1 MRRPALAMVLT
12 LVASGALVGGLF
24 GERAQDN
31 VNRFKQ
37 YLRRY
42 TDVLRIVEKE
52 YVTEVEPARLVHAS
66 IRGMLRTLD
75 PHSNFLERRDYI
87 NLQER
92 QKGSYHGLG
101 ISVQMIDGNLTV
113 VSPFEGTPAYRLG
126 IRAEDIISKIEGEE
140 TRGMALDEAV
150 KRLRGPKGSKVT
162 ISITRAGY
170 DRPLDFTIVRDE
182 IRLRSVPY
190 AFDLGDGVGYVRIAD
205 FTETTASEL
214 EENLQR
220 LKKQEL
226 RGLVLDLRDNP
237 GGLLD
242 QAVSVSNKFLKKGS
256 LIVYTRGRTP
266 GSDQDYIANRPSSH
280 DDLPLVVL
288 VSRGSASA
296 SEIVAGAIQDHDRG
310 LIVGENTFGKGLV
323 QSIYRIS
330 EGNGLALT
338 TAKYFTPS
346 GRSIQRDYSG
356 SFDDYYFSA
365 RRQEPPA
372 PRGELKHTD
381 AGREVFSGG
390 GIAPDIHVA
399 YPQAPKPILALSSHR
414 AISAYSAFFAS
425 KDGRTPDLAGAG
437 VQPEEIRTKRPQ
449 DVRLIDK
456 NFAVD
461 DEVLEDFFAFLEEEE
476 VPFSREELL
485 EHRDRLA
492 LVIEGEIWRPPSVS
506 SSKRILR
513 FGGPSRPSRTLPSC
527 SRIRK
532 DTSPGSQPPR
542 ATEATSRPSSSSG
555 KDPSS
560 WAPSWSVKPLDP
572 GVVYLLTYHLL

>member
-414 AISAYSAFFAS
+414 AISTYSAFFAS

-492 LVIEGEIWRPPSVS
+492 LVIEGEIFS
-506 SSKRILR
+506 SIW
-513 FGGPSRPSRTLPSC
+513 GM
-527 SRIRK
+527 
-532 DTSPGSQPPR
+532 
-542 ATEATSRPSSSSG
+542 EAAQRLFIQ
-555 KDPSS
+555 KDPQVRR
-560 WAPSWSVKPLDP
+560 AIEALTDAAELLKDP
-572 GVVYLLTYHLL
+572 KGYVARIAAAEGDGGNE

>member
-1 MRRPALAMVLT
+1 MRRPATALVLT

-24 GERAQDN
+24 GERAQYG
-31 VNRFKQ
+31 VERYKR

-52 YVTEVEPARLVHAS
+52 YVTEVEPSRLVHSS

-75 PHSNFLERRDYI
+75 PHSNFLERPDYVS
-87 NLQER
+87 LQER

-126 IRAEDIISKIEGEE
+126 IRSEDIISKIEGEE
-140 TRGMALDEAV
+140 TRGMALNEAV
-150 KRLRGPKGSKVT
+150 KRLRGPKGSEVT

-190 AFDLGDGVGYVRIAD
+190 AFNLEDGVGYVRIAD
-205 FTETTASEL
+205 FTETTDSEL
-214 EENLQR
+214 EESLQR
-220 LKKQEL
+220 LRQSGL
-226 RGLVLDLRDNP
+226 TGLVLDLRDNP

-266 GSDQDYIANRPSSH
+266 GSDQDYIAKRPSPH

-356 SFDDYYFSA
+356 SFDDYYLSA
-365 RRQEPPA
+365 RRQEPP
-372 PRGELKHTD
+372 PPQGELKHTD
-381 AGREVFSGG
+381 AGREVFGGG

-399 YPQAPKPILALSSHR
+399 YPQAPKPILALASHR
-414 AISAYSAFFAS
+414 AISTYSAYFAS
-425 KDGRTPDLAGAG
+425 RDGRTPDLQGAG
-437 VQPEEIRTKRPQ
+437 VPPEEIRTKRPE

-456 NFAVD
+456 SFEVD
-461 DEVLEDFFAFLEEEE
+461 DEVLEDFFRFLEEEE
-476 VPFSREELL
+476 IPFSKEELQ

-492 LVIEGEIWRPPSVS
+492 LAIEGEIFS
-506 SSKRILR
+506 SIWGMETAQRLYVK
-513 FGGPSRPSRTLPSC
+513 
-527 SRIRK
+527 
-532 DTSPGSQPPR
+532 
-542 ATEATSRPSSSSG
+542 
-555 KDPSS
+555 KDPQVRR
-560 WAPSWSVKPLDP
+560 AIEALPDAAELLQDP
-572 GVVYLLTYHLL
+572 KGYVARVAAQDEGGAH

>member
-1 MRRPALAMVLT
+1 MRKPVLAIFLT

-24 GERAQDN
+24 GERAQGTA
-31 VNRFKQ
+31 NRYAE

-42 TDVLRIVEKE
+42 TDVLRIVESE
-52 YVTEVEPARLVHAS
+52 YATEVEPGELVHAS

-75 PHSNFLERRDYI
+75 PHSNFLERRDYV

-101 ISVQMIDGNLTV
+101 ISVQTIDGDLTV

-126 IRAEDIISKIEGEE
+126 IRAGDIISKIEGEE
-140 TRGMALDEAV
+140 TRGMALDGAV
-150 KRLRGPKGSKVT
+150 KRLRGPKGSAVT

-170 DRPLDFTIVRDE
+170 DQPLDFTIVRDE

-190 AFDLGDGVGYVRIAD
+190 AFNLEDGVGYIRLAD

-214 EENLQR
+214 EEALTT
-220 LKKQEL
+220 LKEQNA

-242 QAVSVSNKFLKKGS
+242 QAVSVSNKFLEKGS

-266 GSDQDYIANRPSSH
+266 GSDQEYIANRPSTH
-280 DDLPLVVL
+280 DTLPLVVL

-338 TAKYFTPS
+338 TAKYYTPS

-372 PRGELKHTD
+372 PHGELKHTD
-381 AGREVFSGG
+381 AGREVFGGG
-390 GIAPDIHVA
+390 GIAPDIRVA
-399 YPQAPKPILALSSHR
+399 YPQAPEPILALGSHR
-414 AISAYSAFFAS
+414 AISAYSAYYAS

-437 VQPEEIRTKRPQ
+437 VQPDEIRTKRSQ
-449 DVRLIDK
+449 DIRLIDRS
-456 NFAVD
+456 FTVD
-461 DEVLEDFFAFLEEEE
+461 DDVLEDFFEFLGEEEI
-476 VPFSREELL
+476 PFSREELL
-485 EHRDRLA
+485 EHRDRLSLVLEADIVSSIWGMEAAQRLYIFKDPQVRRAVEA
-492 LVIEGEIWRPPSVS
+492 LPGAAQLLSDPQGYVARMAVSEGE
-506 SSKRILR
+506 
-513 FGGPSRPSRTLPSC
+513 
-527 SRIRK
+527 
-532 DTSPGSQPPR
+532 DR
-542 ATEATSRPSSSSG
+542 AAEAQ
-555 KDPSS
+555 
-560 WAPSWSVKPLDP
+560 
-572 GVVYLLTYHLL
+572 

>member
-1 MRRPALAMVLT
+1 MRRPATTLVLA

-24 GERAQDN
+24 GERAQYG
-31 VNRFKQ
+31 VERYKR
-37 YLRRY
+37 YLRRF

-52 YVTEVEPARLVHAS
+52 YVTEVEPSRLVHSS

-75 PHSNFLERRDYI
+75 PHSNFLERRDYVS
-87 NLQER
+87 LQER

-140 TRGMALDEAV
+140 TRGMALNEAV
-150 KRLRGPKGSKVT
+150 KRLRGPKGSEVT

-190 AFDLGDGVGYVRIAD
+190 AFNLEDGVGYVRIAD
-205 FTETTASEL
+205 FTETTDSEL
-214 EENLQR
+214 EESLQR
-220 LKKQEL
+220 LRQPGL
-226 RGLVLDLRDNP
+226 TGLVLDLRDNP

-266 GSDQDYIANRPSSH
+266 GSDQDYIANRPSPH
-280 DDLPLVVL
+280 NDLPLVVL

-356 SFDDYYFSA
+356 SFDDYYLSA
-365 RRQEPPA
+365 RRQEPP
-372 PRGELKHTD
+372 PPQGELKHTD
-381 AGREVFSGG
+381 AGREVFGGG

-399 YPQAPKPILALSSHR
+399 YPQAPKPILALASHR
-414 AISAYSAFFAS
+414 AISTYSAYFAS
-425 KDGRTPDLAGAG
+425 RDGRTPDLEGAG
-437 VQPEEIRTKRPQ
+437 VLPEEIRTKRPE

-456 NFAVD
+456 SFEVD
-461 DEVLEDFFAFLEEEE
+461 DEVLEDFFRFLEEEE
-476 VPFSREELL
+476 IPFSKEELQ

-492 LVIEGEIWRPPSVS
+492 LAIEGEIFS
-506 SSKRILR
+506 SIWGMETAQRVYVK
-513 FGGPSRPSRTLPSC
+513 
-527 SRIRK
+527 
-532 DTSPGSQPPR
+532 
-542 ATEATSRPSSSSG
+542 
-555 KDPSS
+555 KDPQVRG
-560 WAPSWSVKPLDP
+560 AIEALPDAAELLRDP
-572 GVVYLLTYHLL
+572 KGYVARLAAQDEGGAY

>member
-1 MRRPALAMVLT
+1 MRRPATALVLA

-24 GERAQDN
+24 GEHAQYG
-31 VNRFKQ
+31 VERYKR
-37 YLRRY
+37 YLRRF

-52 YVTEVEPARLVHAS
+52 YVTEVEPSRLVHSS

-75 PHSNFLERRDYI
+75 PHSNFLERRDYVS
-87 NLQER
+87 LQER

-101 ISVQMIDGNLTV
+101 IAVQMIDGNLTV

-140 TRGMALDEAV
+140 TRGMALNEAV
-150 KRLRGPKGSKVT
+150 KRLRGPKGSEVT

-190 AFDLGDGVGYVRIAD
+190 AFNLEDGVGYVRIAD
-205 FTETTASEL
+205 FTETTDSEL
-214 EENLQR
+214 EESLQR
-220 LKKQEL
+220 LRQPGL
-226 RGLVLDLRDNP
+226 TGLVLDLRNNP

-266 GSDQDYIANRPSSH
+266 GSDQDYLANRPSPH

-356 SFDDYYFSA
+356 SFDDYYLSA
-365 RRQEPPA
+365 RRQEPP
-372 PRGELKHTD
+372 PPQGELKHTD
-381 AGREVFSGG
+381 AGREVFGGG

-399 YPQAPKPILALSSHR
+399 YPRAPKPILALASHR
-414 AISAYSAFFAS
+414 AISTYSAYFAS
-425 KDGRTPDLAGAG
+425 RDGRTPDLEGAG
-437 VQPEEIRTKRPQ
+437 VPPEEIRTKRPE

-456 NFAVD
+456 SFEVD
-461 DEVLEDFFAFLEEEE
+461 DDVLEDFFRFLEEEE
-476 VPFSREELL
+476 ISFSKEELQ

-492 LVIEGEIWRPPSVS
+492 LAIEGEIFS
-506 SSKRILR
+506 SIWGMETAQRLYVK
-513 FGGPSRPSRTLPSC
+513 
-527 SRIRK
+527 
-532 DTSPGSQPPR
+532 
-542 ATEATSRPSSSSG
+542 
-555 KDPSS
+555 KDPQVRR
-560 WAPSWSVKPLDP
+560 AIEALPDAAELLQDP
-572 GVVYLLTYHLL
+572 KGYVARVAAQDEGGVY

>member
-1 MRRPALAMVLT
+1 MRRPATALVLT

-24 GERAQDN
+24 GERAQYG
-31 VNRFKQ
+31 VERYKR

-52 YVTEVEPARLVHAS
+52 YVTEVEPSRLVHSS

-75 PHSNFLERRDYI
+75 PHSNFLERRDYVS
-87 NLQER
+87 LQER

-140 TRGMALDEAV
+140 TRGMALNEAV
-150 KRLRGPKGSKVT
+150 KRLRGPKGSEVT

-190 AFDLGDGVGYVRIAD
+190 AFNLEDGVGYVRIAD
-205 FTETTASEL
+205 FTETTDSEL
-214 EENLQR
+214 EESLQR
-220 LKKQEL
+220 LRQPGL
-226 RGLVLDLRDNP
+226 TGLVLDLRDNP

-266 GSDQDYIANRPSSH
+266 GSDQDYIANRPSPH

-356 SFDDYYFSA
+356 SFDDYYLSA
-365 RRQEPPA
+365 RRQEPP
-372 PRGELKHTD
+372 PPQGELKHTD
-381 AGREVFSGG
+381 AGREVFGGG

-399 YPQAPKPILALSSHR
+399 YPQAPKAILALASHR
-414 AISAYSAFFAS
+414 AISTYSAYFAS
-425 KDGRTPDLAGAG
+425 RDGRTPDLQGAG
-437 VQPEEIRTKRPQ
+437 VPPEEIRTKRPE

-456 NFAVD
+456 SFEVD
-461 DEVLEDFFAFLEEEE
+461 DEVLEDFFRFLEEEE
-476 VPFSREELL
+476 IPFSKEELQ
-485 EHRDRLA
+485 EHRERLA
-492 LVIEGEIWRPPSVS
+492 LVIEGEIFS
-506 SSKRILR
+506 SIWGMETAQRLYIK
-513 FGGPSRPSRTLPSC
+513 
-527 SRIRK
+527 
-532 DTSPGSQPPR
+532 
-542 ATEATSRPSSSSG
+542 
-555 KDPSS
+555 KDPQVRR
-560 WAPSWSVKPLDP
+560 AIEALPDAAELLRDP
-572 GVVYLLTYHLL
+572 KGYVARVAAQDEGGARY

>member
-1 MRRPALAMVLT
+1 MRKPFLAVVLT
-12 LVASGALVGGLF
+12 LVVSGALVGGLF
-24 GERAQDN
+24 GERAQRG
-31 VNRFKQ
+31 VNRYAE

-42 TDVLRIVEKE
+42 TDVLRIVETE
-52 YVTEVEPARLVHAS
+52 YATEIEPGELVHAS

-75 PHSNFLERRDYI
+75 PHSNFLERRDYV

-101 ISVQMIDGNLTV
+101 ISVQMIEGNLTV

-126 IRAEDIISKIEGEE
+126 IRADDIISKIEGEE

-150 KRLRGPKGSKVT
+150 KRLRGPKGSTVT

-170 DRPLDFTIVRDE
+170 AEPLDFTIVRDE

-190 AFDLGDGVGYVRIAD
+190 SFTLDDNVGYVRIAD

-214 EENLQR
+214 EEALQD
-220 LKKQEL
+220 L
-226 RGLVLDLRDNP
+226 RAQNVRGMVLDLRDNP

-242 QAVSVSNKFLKKGS
+242 QAVSVSNKFLQKGS

-266 GSDQDYIANRPSSH
+266 GSDQEYLANRASTH
-280 DDLPLVVL
+280 EDLPLVVL

-338 TAKYFTPS
+338 TAKYYTPS

-372 PRGELKHTD
+372 PQGELKHTD
-381 AGREVFSGG
+381 AGREVFGGG

-399 YPQAPKPILALSSHR
+399 YPQAPKPILALASHR
-414 AISAYSAFFAS
+414 AVSSYAAYFAS
-425 KDGRTPDLAGAG
+425 KDGRTSDLAGAG
-437 VQPEEIRTKRPQ
+437 VQPDEIRTKRPQ
-449 DVRLIDK
+449 QVRLIDRG
-456 NFAVD
+456 FEVD
-461 DEVLEDFFAFLEEEE
+461 DEVLEDFFKFLEGEEI
-476 VPFSREELL
+476 PFSRQELL

-492 LVIEGEIWRPPSVS
+492 LTLEGEIISTVW
-506 SSKRILR
+506 
-513 FGGPSRPSRTLPSC
+513 GM
-527 SRIRK
+527 
-532 DTSPGSQPPR
+532 
-542 ATEATSRPSSSSG
+542 EAAQRLYIS
-555 KDPSS
+555 KDPQVRR
-560 WAPSWSVKPLDP
+560 AVEALPDAAELLNDP
-572 GVVYLLTYHLL
+572 QGYVARMADPEAEQRPDEAQ

>member
-1 MRRPALAMVLT
+1 MRKPVLAIFLT
-12 LVASGALVGGLF
+12 LVTSGALVGGLF
-24 GERAQDN
+24 GERAQRTA
-31 VNRFKQ
+31 NRYAE

-52 YVTEVEPARLVHAS
+52 YATEVEPGELVHAS

-75 PHSNFLERRDYI
+75 PHSNFLERRDYV

-101 ISVQMIDGNLTV
+101 ISVQTIDGDLTV

-126 IRAEDIISKIEGEE
+126 IRAGDIISKIEGEE
-140 TRGMALDEAV
+140 TRGMALDGAV
-150 KRLRGPKGSKVT
+150 KRLRGPKGSAVT

-170 DRPLDFTIVRDE
+170 DQPLDFTIVRDE

-190 AFDLGDGVGYVRIAD
+190 FFNLEDGVGYIRLAD

-214 EENLQR
+214 EEALTT
-220 LKKQEL
+220 LKEQNA

-242 QAVSVSNKFLKKGS
+242 QAVSVSNKFLEKGS

-266 GSDQDYIANRPSSH
+266 GSDQEYIANRPSTH
-280 DDLPLVVL
+280 DTLPLVVL

-338 TAKYFTPS
+338 TAKYYTPS

-365 RRQEPPA
+365 RRQEPP
-372 PRGELKHTD
+372 PPQGELKHTD
-381 AGREVFSGG
+381 AGREVFGGG

-399 YPQAPKPILALSSHR
+399 YPQVPEPILALGSHR
-414 AISAYSAFFAS
+414 AISAYSAYFAS

-437 VQPEEIRTKRPQ
+437 VQPDEIRTKRSQ
-449 DVRLIDK
+449 DIRLIDRS
-456 NFAVD
+456 FTVD
-461 DEVLEDFFAFLEEEE
+461 DAVLEDFFEFLEEEE
-476 VPFSREELL
+476 IPFSREELL
-485 EHRDRLA
+485 EHRDRLS
-492 LVIEGEIWRPPSVS
+492 LVLEGDIVS
-506 SSKRILR
+506 SIW
-513 FGGPSRPSRTLPSC
+513 GM
-527 SRIRK
+527 
-532 DTSPGSQPPR
+532 
-542 ATEATSRPSSSSG
+542 EAAQRLYIF
-555 KDPSS
+555 KDPQVRRAVEALPAAAQLLS
-560 WAPSWSVKPLDP
+560 DP
-572 GVVYLLTYHLL
+572 QGYVARMAVSEGDDRAVEAQ

>member
-1 MRRPALAMVLT
+1 MKRPVVAMVLT

-24 GERAQDN
+24 GERAQDTAS
-31 VNRFKQ
+31 RYTE

-42 TDVLRIVEKE
+42 TDVLRIVEQE
-52 YVTEVEPARLVHAS
+52 YATEVEPGELVHAS

-75 PHSNFLERRDYI
+75 PHSNFLERRDYVS
-87 NLQER
+87 LQER

-126 IRAEDIISKIEGEE
+126 IRAEDVISKIEGEE

-150 KRLRGPKGSKVT
+150 KRLRGPKGSSVT

-170 DRPLDFTIVRDE
+170 DQPLDFTIVRDE

-190 AFDLGDGVGYVRIAD
+190 AFHLEGGVGYVRIAD
-205 FTETTASEL
+205 FTETTANEL
-214 EENLQR
+214 EEALQG
-220 LKKQEL
+220 LKEQNA

-266 GSDQDYIANRPSSH
+266 GSDQEYIANRPSSD

-310 LIVGENTFGKGLV
+310 LIVGEITFGKGLV

-365 RRQEPPA
+365 RREEPPA
-372 PRGELKHTD
+372 PRGELKYTD

-399 YPQAPKPILALSSHR
+399 YPQAPKPILALGSHR
-414 AISAYSAFFAS
+414 AISAYSAYFAA

-437 VQPEEIRTKRPQ
+437 VQPDEIRTKRSQ
-449 DVRLIDK
+449 DVRLIDQS
-456 NFAVD
+456 FSVD
-461 DEVLEDFFAFLEEEE
+461 DAVLEDFFKFLTAEG
-476 VPFSREELL
+476 VPFSKEELL
-485 EHRDRLA
+485 QHRDRLA
-492 LVIEGEIWRPPSVS
+492 LVLEGEIFNSVW
-506 SSKRILR
+506 
-513 FGGPSRPSRTLPSC
+513 GM
-527 SRIRK
+527 
-532 DTSPGSQPPR
+532 
-542 ATEATSRPSSSSG
+542 EAAQRVYIT
-555 KDPSS
+555 KDPQVRR
-560 WAPSWSVKPLDP
+560 AIEALPEAAELLKDP
-572 GVVYLLTYHLL
+572 KGFVARMAGGERENLNR